1 MPEAQMPVIAANRRC
16 GPSLDA
22 FFTIRQAV
30 PSGRGEARNGTEKTC
45 REHERDCLECGKYPV
60 FRPGSLDFWTVMR

>member
-1 MPEAQMPVIAANRRC
+1 M
-16 GPSLDA
+16 PSL
-22 FFTIRQAV
+22 R
-30 PSGRGEARNGTEKTC
+30 SGKPFQVGEARRDEARNGTEKTC

>member
-30 PSGRGEARNGTEKTC
+30 PSGRGEARRGEKRH
-45 REHERDCLECGKYPV
+45 REDV
-60 FRPGSLDFWTVMR
+60 PGARAGLP